1 MSLFLQVPGGHQ
13 NTMQELSVGIER
25 LDPFT
30 LGLDCKE
37 NVPPAVEL
45 RSHTSKPSLPVQTP
59 PSSGQENVVPLADYL
74 QQPGQAKAAK
84 KPLPFGSSTG
94 HVHPVPM
101 LALQQSLQPTAT
113 PSSPLPPLTWANST
127 ALWHQMR
134 LKDTCQPAPETSLQ
148 LRHPSI
154 LPTMRTILLD
164 WMLEV
169 CCVYK
174 DTYIVCCVIKQH
186 SLLD

>member
-1 MSLFLQVPGGHQ
+1 MSLLLQVPGGHQ
-13 NTMQELSVGIER
+13 KTMQELSVGIEK

-45 RSHTSKPSLPVQTP
+45 RSHTSKPSLPLQTP

-94 HVHPVPM
+94 HVQPVPM
-101 LALQQSLQPTAT
+101 LALQQSTQPTAS

-148 LRHPSI
+148 LRHPCI

-169 CCVYK
+169 CCV
-174 DTYIVCCVIKQH
+174 
-186 SLLD
+186 